1 MADNG
6 VNGVNGHQEME
17 QISDLKREISQVDNS
32 VDEEV
37 VIPTQTTTEMLTR
50 ENDENDDSGCTSDGE
65 EDESTHVDV
74 LEKRINGSIIRQNTY
89 TVTSSSDVQE
99 QSSQILKQEDL
110 EAVNLLQRQ
119 NTYTVKRTKV
129 DSQLQ
134 QSEIMESFSETC
146 KTVELKYETSKYSST
161 SEKMESEQVIHKNEK
176 VEVEPNLHDNE
187 ISKIE
192 NDSPLNIADNMEYKI
207 EESDYNEPG
216 DALNNGTEMPQTEKK
231 KEEDQYVTA
240 EEVRNQKHKL
250 QVSAVESGGS
260 NTTDALIQEKDGEV
274 ITNLEKRRSIDD
286 LSRTSKEVEQLISD
300 IRDPNLDCS
309 LDDIAA
315 MIDSKDDKIE
325 KEKIRGSP
333 EFATAATM
341 IDKNPDK
348 GYDPEDPAVK
358 GLEDWECS
366 NLTSSFDSVIK
377 EKDDKKSKFKNAL
390 KRFSR
395 TDEKYSE
402 ENRSLISETDYKNIS
417 QDPREYRRTI
427 EDENDQVSPGCVG
440 TSLLYVFLKIFD

>member
-1 MADNG
+1 
-6 VNGVNGHQEME
+6 ME
-17 QISDLKREISQVDNS
+17 RF
-32 VDEEV
+32 
-37 VIPTQTTTEMLTR
+37 T
-50 ENDENDDSGCTSDGE
+50 
-65 EDESTHVDV
+65 
-74 LEKRINGSIIRQNTY
+74 
-89 TVTSSSDVQE
+89 
-99 QSSQILKQEDL
+99 
-110 EAVNLLQRQ
+110 
-119 NTYTVKRTKV
+119 
-129 DSQLQ
+129 
-134 QSEIMESFSETC
+134 ETC
-146 KTVELKYETSKYSST
+146 KTIEHKYETSKYQST
-161 SEKMESEQVIHKNEK
+161 SEKFETQQTIHEK
-176 VEVEPNLHDNE
+176 GEDEVEPNLHKNE
-187 ISKIE
+187 IE
-192 NDSPLNIADNMEYKI
+192 NDLPLNTVNNMEYKI
-207 EESDYNEPG
+207 ESDYNEPG
-216 DALNNGTEMPQTEKK
+216 DALSNDTEISQSDTK

-250 QVSAVESGGS
+250 QVAAAQTDESSS
-260 NTTDALIQEKDGEV
+260 NDYDFKQLVQGTDGELATKV
-274 ITNLEKRRSIDD
+274 ETRRSTED

-417 QDPREYRRTI
+417 QDPREYRRAI
-427 EDENDQVSPGCVG
+427 EDKNDQVSPGCVG

>member
-1 MADNG
+1 MG
-6 VNGVNGHQEME
+6 
-17 QISDLKREISQVDNS
+17 
-32 VDEEV
+32 
-37 VIPTQTTTEMLTR
+37 
-50 ENDENDDSGCTSDGE
+50 
-65 EDESTHVDV
+65 
-74 LEKRINGSIIRQNTY
+74 
-89 TVTSSSDVQE
+89 
-99 QSSQILKQEDL
+99 
-110 EAVNLLQRQ
+110 
-119 NTYTVKRTKV
+119 
-129 DSQLQ
+129 
-134 QSEIMESFSETC
+134 
-146 KTVELKYETSKYSST
+146 
-161 SEKMESEQVIHKNEK
+161 
-176 VEVEPNLHDNE
+176 
-187 ISKIE
+187 
-192 NDSPLNIADNMEYKI
+192 
-207 EESDYNEPG
+207 
-216 DALNNGTEMPQTEKK
+216 
-231 KEEDQYVTA
+231 YVTA

-260 NTTDALIQEKDGEV
+260 DTTDALIQEKDGEV
-274 ITNLEKRRSIDD
+274 TTNLEKHRSIDD

-315 MIDSKDDKIE
+315 MI
-325 KEKIRGSP
+325 
-333 EFATAATM
+333 
-341 IDKNPDK
+341 
-348 GYDPEDPAVK
+348 DPEDPAVK

-417 QDPREYRRTI
+417 QDPREYRRAI